1 MKLCNGP
8 CGLVKHHNAFRKNEW
23 VCRKCRSEQRHAQRL
38 KANYDIT
45 PAEVEQRLKQ
55 QGHACAICR
64 EPFED
69 APMVD
74 HDHKTGNVRGL
85 LCHHCNTGIGLM
97 RDDPKLLY
105 RAAKYIHAGGT

>member
-8 CGLVKHHNAFRKNEW
+8 CKTIKHNNAFRDSEW
-23 VCRKCRSEQRHAQRL
+23 VCRKCRSEQRHTLRL

-45 PAEVEQRLKQ
+45 PREVDQRLKDQ
-55 QGHACAICR
+55 DNACAICQQ
-64 EPFED
+64 PFED
-69 APMVD
+69 KPMVD
-74 HDHKTGNVRGL
+74 HDHKSGKVRGL

-105 RAAKYIHAGGT
+105 RAARYIHAGGT